1 MLLNWFLFRQWKLS
15 QVSHVII
22 FKKKFQIV
30 VLARVIV
37 DQDQVMLTASG
48 VTLLVKKLHSTEDN
62 VIVLAASLLSSL
74 AHTRAGIPDAMVT
87 SGAIDVLVDKLSSQ
101 NDQVRGA
108 CAVALGYLTFN
119 RTAARILFSACRN
132 TPGLYK
138 KLEENIG
145 KNAKISQEFV
155 QDFKRAKI
163 VGLPSQWF
171 VFISGLFSRSI
182 FL

>member
-1 MLLNWFLFRQWKLS
+1 M
-15 QVSHVII
+15 
-22 FKKKFQIV
+22 

-37 DQDQVMLTASG
+37 DQDQVMLTARG
-48 VTLLVKKLHSTEDN
+48 VTLLVEKLHSTEDN

-87 SGAIDVLVDKLSSQ
+87 TGAIDVLVEKLSSQ
-101 NDQVRGA
+101 NDQVRSA

-138 KLEENIG
+138 KLDENIG

-171 VFISGLFSRSI
+171 VLNSHLDLYPSVWISNSYIHVALGKFE
-182 FL
+182 F